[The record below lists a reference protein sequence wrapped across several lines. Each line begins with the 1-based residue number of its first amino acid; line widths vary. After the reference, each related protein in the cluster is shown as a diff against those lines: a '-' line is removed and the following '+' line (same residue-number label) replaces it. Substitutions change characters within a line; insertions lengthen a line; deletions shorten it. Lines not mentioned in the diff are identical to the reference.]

1 MLTDNDIFNR
11 YQAKQA
17 EFEKSADITLI
28 GHSLFDMWD
37 DMEKGTPNLADQTV
51 ANLGLSGTSA
61 RQYLDVIIKQNRIK
75 HVGKNV
81 FVFLGVNDIVKEPEY
96 SPKQALVWVEEIIKS
111 LRQIAPDSNY
121 FLLEATPV
129 NNIET
134 TDNPAI
140 KEMNAYFE
148 ANCPSDITYVKTWE
162 YFENKEGKLDLSLCH
177 DGLHFTQAG
186 YDRLEAI
193 LTAYL

>member
-1 MLTDNDIFNR
+1 MLTDQDIFNR
-11 YQAKQA
+11 YQAKQE
-17 EFEKSADITLI
+17 EFKKEADITLV
-28 GHSLFDMWD
+28 GHSLFDMWG
-37 DMEKGTPNLADQTV
+37 DMENGTPNLAGQTV

-61 RQYLDVIIKQNRIK
+61 RQYLDVIIKQNLIK

-81 FVFLGVNDIVKEPEY
+81 FVFLGVNDIVKESEY
-96 SPKQALVWVEEIIKS
+96 SPKQALIWIEEIVKG
-111 LRQIAPDSNY
+111 LREIAPHSNY

-148 ANCPSDITYVKTWE
+148 ANCPSDLTYIKTWDR
-162 YFENKEGKLDLSLCH
+162 FENEEGKLDLSLCH

>member
-37 DMEKGTPNLADQTV
+37 DMENGTPNLADQTV

-61 RQYLDVIIKQNRIK
+61 RQYLDVIIKQNLIK

-96 SPKQALVWVEEIIKS
+96 SPKQALIWIEEIVKG